1 MLATG
6 LLDWLRDPWIWVGL
20 GLVLLL
26 AEIAVPGYLMLSFGL
41 GAFLMAL
48 GLPAAGWL
56 GLAPDAAPLLPLL
69 LGWALA
75 SAVAAG
81 LIWKFWRG
89 RSRGTSGRDDDVND
103 FKNRL

>member
-26 AEIAVPGYLMLSFGL
+26 AEIAVPGYVMLSFGL

-56 GLAPDAAPLLPLL
+56 GLLC
-69 LGWALA
+69 
-75 SAVAAG
+75 
-81 LIWKFWRG
+81 
-89 RSRGTSGRDDDVND
+89 SGIG
-103 FKNRL
+103 